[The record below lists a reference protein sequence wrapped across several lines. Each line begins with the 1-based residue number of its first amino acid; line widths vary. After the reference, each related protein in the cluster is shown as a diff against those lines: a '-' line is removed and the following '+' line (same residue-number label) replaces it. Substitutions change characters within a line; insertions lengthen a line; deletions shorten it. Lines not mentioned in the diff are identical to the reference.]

1 MALYRGRGRVVFP
14 FGCCCLAVFLLC
26 VLPRALRGGCRRVEV
41 GQNLPFTNLP
51 FTHTPSRKK
60 TAAPTRERR
69 HNEKQNPAP
78 IQ

>member
-41 GQNLPFTNLP
+41 GAEFTIYQ
-51 FTHTPSRKK
+51 FTIYPHPSRKK
-60 TAAPTRERR
+60 NRRPNTGTAA
-69 HNEKQNPAP
+69 Q
-78 IQ
+78 